1 MLPIISE
8 RTRIYRQQL
17 AGCLASWLPGY
28 GAMSAAACCCIVTA
42 NHTTWLVKTLFDD
55 RLLGGATWS
64 EQWTLWERQ
73 PEIPDS
79 PCSDALVYSNKTGAM
94 YFGHPGEWLDPK
106 TGPVEAHGAR
116 SNYTI
121 LRSLDE
127 GKKTRDCSTFHMHMI
142 VFIKTALGKT
152 YRQIPQNTHFCA
164 ILYLKMHH
172 FTKTGS
178 GQT

>member
-1 MLPIISE
+1 
-8 RTRIYRQQL
+8 
-17 AGCLASWLPGY
+17 
-28 GAMSAAACCCIVTA
+28 MSAAACCIVTA

-94 YFGHPGEWLDPK
+94 YFGHPGEWLNPK

-127 GKKTRDCSTFHMHMI
+127 GNQKTRDCSTFHIHRLDYDR
-142 VFIKTALGKT
+142 FIKTASG
-152 YRQIPQNTHFCA
+152 QNIQTNPPKHP
-164 ILYLKMHH
+164 LYFKMHH